1 MPTKPAKIGQ
11 SCYASGWGMIDNPAF
26 TLNYSRVEELM
37 VAPLKIHG
45 YEGCYQALDEQL
57 IFFSRERYQYLYEQS
72 FRWDLCTSNMPKS
85 ICSGDSGGPFTCDEY
100 GKAVVHGISSKTMSS
115 GLQRN

>member
-1 MPTKPAKIGQ
+1 
-11 SCYASGWGMIDNPAF
+11 
-26 TLNYSRVEELM
+26 M

-100 GKAVVHGISSKTMSS
+100 GKAVVHGISSKIMSS
-115 GLQRN
+115 GLQLNLKIMSYFCPIQQFSSVLRALLCFLFSLSVKF